1 MQTLNSKITSLTYLR
16 IFFYFFLFCPFVILA
31 QSQVNATIM
40 STDKV
45 PIEYANLRIF
55 KLDSTVL
62 VGGFSNALGKIEIE
76 SVLIGEYY
84 GVVTAFGFKKKIVNQ
99 FKIESNKGLDL
110 GAIYLENEMGQE
122 FDEVEVISESNLL
135 RTSIDKKV
143 YSVGDDLSSQGG
155 GATDVLNNIP
165 SVEVDNDGNISLRG
179 NRNVTILID
188 GRPSAL
194 SGGMEGALD
203 AIPASAIERIE
214 LVTNP
219 SAKYDPD
226 GTAGIINIVLKK
238 NKLRGTNLGVDL
250 SGATG
255 NLFNGSLN
263 FNMRNQKYNFYANYS
278 YRYVEGYRNNYND
291 RNTFYNDS
299 TVRLLQE
306 RDGTDTRKSHTGKI
320 GSDFFIKENQVFG
333 ISLSGSFNDR
343 TRTGEQLNQESF
355 NDELNR
361 YWNRQTTDPRI
372 RQNLDIKADYKLDF
386 KKDKGDFI
394 AVVSQS
400 FGENET
406 VGIFE
411 EFYFNPDGSIGNP
424 EFLLQNQFGAQNS
437 SNFTASADLTRNVND
452 KMRFETGAKL
462 ISNRQFRSNYLE
474 FYDTITGTIIPDV
487 NVNNEFEFDEDITS
501 VYGILAH
508 KPHKKLSYQA
518 GLRLEQA
525 FTSPRLLTTNQDFEN
540 NYFSYFPSAHVVFTP
555 KEKTE
560 FSVSYSRRINRPNSW
575 SLNPFPV
582 YDDPLNLQQG
592 NPALQPEYINSLEGG
607 LMKEMN
613 KLTLTS
619 SLYFRQTVDKIQRVR
634 EFFPDGRSVSS
645 FANID
650 ESYDFG
656 LEVIGVYSPF
666 KWWKNT
672 ISFNGYET
680 RLAANI
686 NGVDLRNSGFSWN
699 TKLNSTFNL
708 FKNTTT
714 IQVNAQYVARTFT
727 VQGYYRRRTGIDIA
741 INRVFLD
748 KKLTVGLRATDIFD
762 TQGFELRFTQGPT
775 VQESEYKWL
784 TRRVFLSVSYKF
796 GRMDQKKDDRKGGG
810 EGGGGDDF

>member
-1 MQTLNSKITSLTYLR
+1 MIFNIHTLLHFRNSLFLLV
-16 IFFYFFLFCPFVILA
+16 FFPFALLS
-31 QSQVNATIM
+31 QSKLSATIL
-40 STDKV
+40 TADKSPV
-45 PIEYANLRIF
+45 EYANLRVF

-62 VGGFSNALGKIEIE
+62 TGGFSNAQGFLEIE
-76 SVLIGEYY
+76 SVKSGEYY
-84 GVVTAFGFKKKIVNQ
+84 GVITAFGFKKKLIVQ
-99 FKIESNKGLDL
+99 FEVDGTNSLNLGKIFLESE
-110 GAIYLENEMGQE
+110 IGQE
-122 FDEVEVISESNLL
+122 FDEVEVVAESNLL

-188 GRPSAL
+188 GRPSAM

-238 NKLRGTNLGVDL
+238 NKLRGTNLGIDL

-291 RNTFYNDS
+291 RNTIFEDS
-299 TVRLLQE
+299 TIHLLQE
-306 RDGTDTRKSHTGKI
+306 REGTDTRKSHTGKI
-320 GSDFFIKENQVFG
+320 GNDFFIKDNQVIG
-333 ISLSGSFNDR
+333 ISMSGSFNDR
-343 TRTGEQLNQESF
+343 TRLGDQLNEESF

-361 YWNRQTTDPRI
+361 YWNRQTRDPRI
-372 RQNLDIKADYKLDF
+372 RRNLDINMDYKLDF
-386 KKDKGDFI
+386 KENKGDFI
-394 AVVSQS
+394 AVVTQS
-400 FGENET
+400 FGENESI
-406 VGIFE
+406 GLFE
-411 EFYFNPDGSIGNP
+411 EFYFNPDGSIGTP
-424 EFLLQNQFGAQNS
+424 EFLFQNQLGNQNS
-437 SNFTASADLTRNVND
+437 TNFSASADLTRNVND
-452 KMRFETGAKL
+452 KMRYETGLKL

-474 FYDTITGTIIPDV
+474 YYDTLTQTVIPDL
-487 NVNNEFEFDEDITS
+487 NVNNEFEFDEDIVS
-501 VYGILAH
+501 AYGILAH
-508 KPHKKLSYQA
+508 KPYEKLSYQV

-525 FTSPRLLTTNQDFEN
+525 FTSPRLLTTNEDFEN
-540 NYFSYFPSAHVVFTP
+540 NYFSFFPSAHIVYEP
-555 KEKTE
+555 KKKTE
-560 FSVSYSRRINRPNSW
+560 LSMSYSRRINRPNSW
-575 SLNPFPV
+575 NLNPFPIF
-582 YDDPLNLQQG
+582 DDPLNLQQG
-592 NPALQPEYINSLEGG
+592 NPALQPEYINSMEAGF
-607 LMKEMN
+607 MKEMD
-613 KLTLTS
+613 KLTFTS
-619 SLYFRQTVDKIQRVR
+619 SLYFRQTVDKIQRIR
-634 EFFPDGRSVSS
+634 EFFPDGRSIGT
-645 FANID
+645 FANVD

-656 LEVIGVYSPF
+656 LEVIGIYSPF

-680 RLAANI
+680 RLAATI

-727 VQGYYRRRTGIDIA
+727 VQGYYRRRTGVDIA
-741 INRVFLD
+741 INRQLLD

-762 TQGFELRFTQGPT
+762 TQGFELLFTQGAT
-775 VQESEYKWL
+775 IQESEYKWL
-784 TRRVFLSVSYKF
+784 TRRVYLSVSYKF
-796 GRMDQKKDDRKGGG
+796 GRMDQKKEDRKRGGG
-810 EGGGGDDF
+810 ESGGEEF

>member
-1 MQTLNSKITSLTYLR
+1 MISKTFFLTYLR
-16 IFFYFFLFCPFVILA
+16 IVFWFFIFCPIGILA
-31 QSQVNATIM
+31 QSKINATIL
-40 STDKV
+40 SIEKV

-62 VGGFSNALGKIEIE
+62 VGGFSNESGKIDIE
-76 SVLIGEYY
+76 SVSIGEYY
-84 GVVTAFGFKKKIVNQ
+84 GIVTAFGFKKKVIPRLNVY
-99 FKIESNKGLDL
+99 GDRTLDL
-110 GAIYLENEMGQE
+110 GAIYLASEMGQE
-122 FDEVEVISESNLL
+122 FDEVEVIAESNLL

-143 YSVGDDLSSQGG
+143 YSIGDDLSSQGG

-291 RNTFYNDS
+291 RNTFYADS

-306 RDGTDTRKSHTGKI
+306 REGTDTRKSHTGKI
-320 GSDFFIKENQVFG
+320 GSDFFIKENQVIG
-333 ISLSGSFNDR
+333 VSLSGSFNNR

-424 EFLLQNQFGAQNS
+424 EFLFQNQLGAENN
-437 SNFTASADLTRNVND
+437 SNFSASADLTRNVND

-474 FYDTITGTIIPDV
+474 FYDTITGTIIPDI

-501 VYGILAH
+501 IYGILAH
-508 KPHKKLSYQA
+508 KPNKKLSYQA

-525 FTSPRLLTTNQDFEN
+525 FTSPRLLTTNEDFEN

-575 SLNPFPV
+575 NLNPFPV
-582 YDDPLNLQQG
+582 FDDPLNLQQG

-650 ESYDFG
+650 ESYDLG
-656 LEVIGVYSPF
+656 LEVIGMYSPF

-714 IQVNAQYVARTFT
+714 VQINAQYVARTFT
-727 VQGYYRRRTGIDIA
+727 VQGYYRRRTGIDVA
-741 INRVFLD
+741 VNRVFLD

-784 TRRVFLSVSYKF
+784 TRRIYLSISYKF
-796 GRMDQKKDDRKGGG
+796 GRMDEKKEDRKGGG
-810 EGGGGDDF
+810 EGGGDDF

>member
-1 MQTLNSKITSLTYLR
+1 LVFFPFALLSQSKLS
-16 IFFYFFLFCPFVILA
+16 
-31 QSQVNATIM
+31 ATIL
-40 STDKV
+40 TADKSPV
-45 PIEYANLRIF
+45 EYANLRVF

-62 VGGFSNALGKIEIE
+62 TGGFSNAQGFLEIE
-76 SVLIGEYY
+76 SVKSGEYY
-84 GVVTAFGFKKKIVNQ
+84 GVITAFGFKKKLIVQ
-99 FKIESNKGLDL
+99 FEVDGTNSLNLGKIFLESE
-110 GAIYLENEMGQE
+110 IGQE
-122 FDEVEVISESNLL
+122 FDEVEVVAESNLL

-188 GRPSAL
+188 GRPSAM

-238 NKLRGTNLGVDL
+238 NKLRGTNLGIDL

-291 RNTFYNDS
+291 RNTIFEDS
-299 TVRLLQE
+299 TIHLLQE
-306 RDGTDTRKSHTGKI
+306 REGTDTRKSHTGKI
-320 GSDFFIKENQVFG
+320 GNDFFIKDNQVIG
-333 ISLSGSFNDR
+333 ISMSGSFNDR
-343 TRTGEQLNQESF
+343 TRLGDQLNEESF

-361 YWNRQTTDPRI
+361 YWNRQTRDPRI
-372 RQNLDIKADYKLDF
+372 RRNLDINMDYKLDF
-386 KKDKGDFI
+386 KENKGDFI
-394 AVVSQS
+394 AVVTQS
-400 FGENET
+400 FGENESI
-406 VGIFE
+406 GLFE
-411 EFYFNPDGSIGNP
+411 EFYFNPDGSIGTP
-424 EFLLQNQFGAQNS
+424 EFLFQNQLGNQNS
-437 SNFTASADLTRNVND
+437 TNFSASADLTRNVND
-452 KMRFETGAKL
+452 KMRYETGLKL

-474 FYDTITGTIIPDV
+474 YYDTLTQTVIPDL
-487 NVNNEFEFDEDITS
+487 NVNNEFEFDEDIVS
-501 VYGILAH
+501 AYGILAH
-508 KPHKKLSYQA
+508 KPYEKLSYQV

-525 FTSPRLLTTNQDFEN
+525 FTSPRLLTTNEDFEN
-540 NYFSYFPSAHVVFTP
+540 NYFSFFPSAHIVYEP
-555 KEKTE
+555 KKKTE
-560 FSVSYSRRINRPNSW
+560 LSMSYSRRINRPNSW
-575 SLNPFPV
+575 NLNPFPIF
-582 YDDPLNLQQG
+582 DDPLNLQQG
-592 NPALQPEYINSLEGG
+592 NPALQPEYINSMEAGF
-607 LMKEMN
+607 MKEMD
-613 KLTLTS
+613 KLTFTS
-619 SLYFRQTVDKIQRVR
+619 SLYFRQTVDKIQRIR
-634 EFFPDGRSVSS
+634 EFFPDGRSIGT
-645 FANID
+645 FANVD

-656 LEVIGVYSPF
+656 LEVIGIYSPF

-680 RLAANI
+680 RLAATI

-727 VQGYYRRRTGIDIA
+727 VQGYYRRRTGVDIA
-741 INRVFLD
+741 INRQLLD

-762 TQGFELRFTQGPT
+762 TQGFELLFTQGAT
-775 VQESEYKWL
+775 IQESEYKWL
-784 TRRVFLSVSYKF
+784 TRRVYLSVSYKF
-796 GRMDQKKDDRKGGG
+796 GRMDQKKEDRKRGGG
-810 EGGGGDDF
+810 ESGGEEF

>member
-1 MQTLNSKITSLTYLR
+1 MQTLVIKVSTLTYFRVL
-16 IFFYFFLFCPFVILA
+16 FFLSVFSPFVIFS
-31 QSQVNATIM
+31 QSNVNATIKA
-40 STDKV
+40 SGNS

-62 VGGFSNALGKIEIE
+62 TGGFSNALGYIEIE
-76 SVLIGEYY
+76 SVQKGEYY
-84 GVVTAFGFKKKIVNQ
+84 GVVTAFGFKKKTISQ
-99 FKIESNKGLDL
+99 FIFDGRNDLELGSIILES
-110 GAIYLENEMGQE
+110 EMGQE
-122 FDEVEVISESNLL
+122 FDEVEIVAESNLL

-179 NRNVTILID
+179 NSNVTILID

-194 SGGMEGALD
+194 SGGVEGALD

-238 NKLRGTNLGVDL
+238 NKLRGTNLGIDL

-255 NLFNGSLN
+255 NLFNGSVN

-291 RNTFYNDS
+291 RNTFYTDS
-299 TVRLLQE
+299 SVRLLQE

-320 GSDFFIKENQVFG
+320 GSDFFISNNQVIG

-343 TRTGEQLNQESF
+343 TRTGDQINQESF

-361 YWNRQTTDPRI
+361 SWNRQTFDPRI
-372 RQNLDIKADYKLDF
+372 RRNLDVKADYKLDF
-386 KKDKGDFI
+386 KEDKGDFI
-394 AVVSQS
+394 AVVTQS

-411 EFYFNPDGSIGNP
+411 EFYFNADGSIGDP
-424 EFLLQNQFGAQNS
+424 EFLLQNQEGLQNS
-437 SNFTASADLTRNVND
+437 TNFSASADLTRNVNE
-452 KMRFETGAKL
+452 KMRYETGLKL

-474 FYDTITGTIIPDV
+474 FYDTVTGTIIPDV
-487 NVNNEFEFDEDITS
+487 NVNNEFEFDEDIAS
-501 VYGILAH
+501 AYGILAH
-508 KPHKKLSYQA
+508 KPFEKLSYQV
-518 GLRLEQA
+518 GLRIEQA
-525 FTSPRLLTTNQDFEN
+525 FTSPRLLTTNEDFEN
-540 NYFSYFPSAHVVFTP
+540 NYFSYFPSAHLVYEP

-582 YDDPLNLQQG
+582 YDDPLNLRQG
-592 NPALQPEYINSLEGG
+592 NPALQPEYINSMEGG
-607 LMKEMN
+607 YMKEMD

-634 EFFPDGRSVSS
+634 EFFPDGRSISS

-656 LEVIGVYSPF
+656 LEVIGIYSPF

-741 INRVFLD
+741 VNRLFFD
-748 KKLTVGLRATDIFD
+748 KKLTVGVRATDIFD

-775 VQESEYKWL
+775 IQESEYKWL
-784 TRRVFLSVSYKF
+784 TRRIYLSVSYKF
-796 GRMDQKKDDRKGGG
+796 GRMDEKKDDRKGGG
-810 EGGGGDDF
+810 DGGGEDF